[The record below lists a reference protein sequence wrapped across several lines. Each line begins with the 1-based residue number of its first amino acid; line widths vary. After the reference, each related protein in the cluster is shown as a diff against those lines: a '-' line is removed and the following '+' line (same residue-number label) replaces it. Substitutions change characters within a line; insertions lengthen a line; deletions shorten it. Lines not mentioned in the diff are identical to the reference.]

1 VGREEGLRERF
12 HMWAPNPVLAATRL
26 HADCVKAKMTAK
38 IVNTAMFMLVSFHY
52 MRHMVKGDGYVCLR
66 SSRYHARSR

>member
-1 VGREEGLRERF
+1 
-12 HMWAPNPVLAATRL
+12 VLAATRL

-52 MRHMVKGDGYVCLR
+52 MRHMVKGDRYVCLR